1 MKVLI
6 KQTRVS
12 ALSSPF
18 NGQLKDILI
27 TDGIITTIADQVK
40 EKADQT
46 ISMEGLC
53 VSAGWMDP
61 FAHFCDPG
69 FENRETI
76 GSGTAAAAAGGFT
89 DVMIIPNTNPVV
101 HNKSQVEYI
110 LNKSAEGP
118 VQLHPIGAVT
128 RNAEGATLAEM
139 YDMQQ
144 SGALAFSDGINTI
157 QSPGILLK
165 ALQYIKAFDG
175 TLIQVPG
182 DNSIAPQGLMNE
194 GLVSTRLGLPGIPA
208 IAEELMIT
216 RDLELTRYTGSRLH
230 ITGVSTKKGLEI
242 ITTARATG
250 LAVTCSIT
258 PYHAFFCDEDL
269 SDYDTNLKTSPPL
282 RTRDDMM
289 YLRDAI
295 TKGKVDCIAS
305 HHLPQDN
312 DQKAC
317 EFEYAK
323 NGMTGLE
330 TVFGV
335 MNTMGIKPDDFVRMQ
350 TETVRKIFGLE
361 VPVIKKGNA
370 ACLTLFNPD
379 AVWQVDAS
387 LMRSR
392 SRNTPFAGKALK
404 GTVIGIIN
412 NNRVYLNN

>member
-1 MKVLI
+1 MKVLL
-6 KQTRVS
+6 KQARVS
-12 ALSSPF
+12 ALSSPI

-27 TDGIITTIADQVK
+27 TDGIITAIADQVK
-40 EKADQT
+40 EKADKI
-46 ISMEGLC
+46 ISVEGMC
-53 VSAGWMDP
+53 VSSGWMDP

-76 GSGTAAAAAGGFT
+76 ESGTAAAAAGGFT
-89 DVMIIPNTNPVV
+89 DVMIIPNSNPVV

-110 LNKSAEGP
+110 LNKSAESP

-144 SGALAFSDGINTI
+144 SGALAFSDGINPI

-175 TLIQVPG
+175 TLIQIPG

-216 RDLELTRYTGSRLH
+216 RDLELTRYTGSRMH
-230 ITGVSTKKGLEI
+230 ITGVSTKKGLELI
-242 ITTARATG
+242 NAARATG

-269 SDYDTNLKTSPPL
+269 VDYDTNLKTSPPL

-289 YLRDAI
+289 YLREAI
-295 TKGKVDCIAS
+295 TKGTIDCIAS

-335 MNTMGIKPDDFVRMQ
+335 INTMGIKPDDFVRMQ
-350 TETVRKIFGLE
+350 TETVRNIFGLA
-361 VPVIKKGNA
+361 VPVIEEGNA
-370 ACLTLFNPD
+370 ACLTLFNPY
-379 AVWQVDAS
+379 AVWQVDTG
-387 LMRSR
+387 LMRSK
-392 SRNTPFAGKALK
+392 SRNTPFTGKTLK

-412 NNRVYLNN
+412 KNRVYLNN